1 MENRR
6 RKRKGLGLG
15 YDIIVSLM
23 GVVSFLFSY
32 VGISLVSIVFEL
44 NLSPEAINV
53 VSVGIFIL
61 ISWYGLGIIINHR
74 TMGPMGAVK
83 RHFSIVANGDYYLK
97 FSLRKGDDLKY
108 VTDFLNNM
116 TESLIQSEQ
125 DSINRLSSLKKEM
138 EDTME
143 SAAKE
148 GDSSETI
155 SKVKNIVHRLENIQ

>member
-6 RKRKGLGLG
+6 SKRKGLGIG

-23 GVVSFLFSY
+23 GVISFLFSY
-32 VGISLVSIVFEL
+32 VGISLISIVFGL

-97 FSLRKGDDLKY
+97 FRLRRGDDLKY

-116 TESLIQSEQ
+116 TEALMQQEEK
-125 DSINRLSSLKKEM
+125 SIDRLNALKS
-138 EDTME
+138 D
-143 SAAKE
+143 
-148 GDSSETI
+148 
-155 SKVKNIVHRLENIQ
+155 LEFLLTRATDDDFDLVEKIKQIILKLEE